1 MKTRKMA
8 AAAIVMTLVLMMT
21 ACGTGKQWIFSLNG
35 EKLYNKDVDAY
46 GYVYVMDHNI
56 ANDGQMDTS
65 YDEKDTYAEHYK
77 KELEDELLSNVLLR
91 QAAQD
96 DKIRLSAK
104 EKKECKKK
112 AEALV
117 NAYGEER
124 LKQKNL
130 TREDIQNVYEAQRL
144 AEDYVT
150 AKGQDDSV
158 SQDAEDDQ
166 EKERYV
172 AVYQILFPTVQLDDD
187 GFVTSDDEGRQ
198 VEVSAEEK
206 SQQKERAEELYSKV
220 SDGEDIE
227 TAWKTFS
234 SYATGNKTS
243 YLYRDLDDGYK
254 KQVDVLSEGQIS
266 EVFEGRYG
274 YYIVRLDQ
282 KEDTEYSDRITNYE
296 NQEAIQNFRK
306 ELISD
311 LYTRYVGNDKGYR
324 NDKRWEGVSILE
336 YLK

>member
-187 GFVTSDDEGRQ
+187 GFVISDGEGRQ

-227 TAWKTFS
+227 TAWKAFS

>member
-227 TAWKTFS
+227 TAWKAFS